1 MFDPPHEN
9 QASFKS
15 RSENLERSHYDENA
29 KILTQSEANLN
40 QDDLSQINDLS
51 SIDSLLA
58 AMPMSKKKI
67 NNESYFSKLKNNF
80 LFYLKIIDIILFNRV
95 SPDKILNDSD
105 IQNASF
111 IYFTNFFDR
120 SWNNFSKCVLFLYY
134 YFVSFINNFR
144 KIQNFSCIDK
154 KGVLSWPNP
163 TAEKII
169 LFKNV
174 NSINCGDI
182 EFEHDDDKEE
192 MLSQNVSPGEAKPC
206 RDSNLHLENI
216 NEKKPVSNVSTTVSS
231 FNINASSDSKVN
243 VEKNVLETYNLTHD
257 NSNGSTLKFDDKN
270 WYKNLNNIKPI
281 VKNNLK
287 SLFYLI

>member
-1 MFDPPHEN
+1 MKKILINSNLTGEIEFNESDKHFKSKNRKQMFDPPHEK

-111 IYFTNFFDR
+111 IYFTNFLIGLGIITVNAF
-120 SWNNFSKCVLFLYY
+120 FF
-134 YFVSFINNFR
+134 FI
-144 KIQNFSCIDK
+144 
-154 KGVLSWPNP
+154 
-163 TAEKII
+163 II
-169 LFKNV
+169 L
-174 NSINCGDI
+174 
-182 EFEHDDDKEE
+182 
-192 MLSQNVSPGEAKPC
+192 LVS
-206 RDSNLHLENI
+206 
-216 NEKKPVSNVSTTVSS
+216 
-231 FNINASSDSKVN
+231 
-243 VEKNVLETYNLTHD
+243 
-257 NSNGSTLKFDDKN
+257 
-270 WYKNLNNIKPI
+270 
-281 VKNNLK
+281 
-287 SLFYLI
+287 